1 MLAVLK
7 YGACLRI
14 AKICIPHPGRMGQLA
29 KICNGDYRERI
40 AKICAPPKSYDPRMD
55 VRSGLN
61 ETLGQIRERISHLQ
75 DMVISIHNQKMS
87 ATLWC
92 LVMRV
97 NGKSLETATW
107 Q

>member
-1 MLAVLK
+1 MCVARQVTGIGCKKLV
-7 YGACLRI
+7 
-14 AKICIPHPGRMGQLA
+14 AKPTLMRWPWCEH
-29 KICNGDYRERI
+29 
-40 AKICAPPKSYDPRMD
+40 MD
-55 VRSGLN
+55 VRLGLN
-61 ETLGQIRERISHLQ
+61 ETLGQIRGRISHLQ
-75 DMVISIHNQKMS
+75 DVVISIHNQKMR

>member
-1 MLAVLK
+1 MCVARQVTGIGCK
-7 YGACLRI
+7 RLRE
-14 AKICIPHPGRMGQLA
+14 KLTLMWLPWCEH
-29 KICNGDYRERI
+29 
-40 AKICAPPKSYDPRMD
+40 MD
-55 VRSGLN
+55 VRSGPN
-61 ETLGQIRERISHLQ
+61 EASGQTRGRVSHLQ
-75 DMVISIHNQKMS
+75 DMVISIHNQKMR

>member
-1 MLAVLK
+1 MCVARQVTGIGYKRLGEKTTLVWLPW
-7 YGACLRI
+7 CE
-14 AKICIPHPGRMGQLA
+14 
-29 KICNGDYRERI
+29 D
-40 AKICAPPKSYDPRMD
+40 MD
-55 VRSGLN
+55 VRSGPN
-61 ETLGQIRERISHLQ
+61 EAFGQIRERISHLQ
-75 DMVISIHNQKMS
+75 DMVISIHNQKMR